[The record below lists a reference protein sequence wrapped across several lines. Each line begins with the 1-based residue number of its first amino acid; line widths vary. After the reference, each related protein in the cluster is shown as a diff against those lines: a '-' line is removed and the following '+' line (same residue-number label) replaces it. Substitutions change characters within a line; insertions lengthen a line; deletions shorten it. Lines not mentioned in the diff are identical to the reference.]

1 MRDHLFTHTHTHT
14 VTDECLC
21 GPTIPPLLSFTGFVS
36 GKKQD
41 WRSKIKK
48 IQLAL

>member
-1 MRDHLFTHTHTHT
+1 MRDHLFTHTELQMS
-14 VTDECLC
+14 VCV
-21 GPTIPPLLSFTGFVS
+21 GQQFPPPFFPSLDLSR

>member
-1 MRDHLFTHTHTHT
+1 MRDHLFTHTELQMS
-14 VTDECLC
+14 VCV
-21 GPTIPPLLSFTGFVS
+21 GQQSPPRFFPSLDLSR

>member
-1 MRDHLFTHTHTHT
+1 MRDHLFTHTHR

-21 GPTIPPLLSFTGFVS
+21 GPTIPPPFFPSLDLSR

>member
-1 MRDHLFTHTHTHT
+1 MRDHLFTHTHTHLQMS
-14 VTDECLC
+14 VCV
-21 GPTIPPLLSFTGFVS
+21 GQQFRPPFFPSLDLSR